1 MHPVIVGLLTGLIL
15 GLSWAAGG
23 FVGLVVTA
31 ALGVIGSVVGRVI
44 AGELDLNRYLG
55 GPGRTPR

>member
-31 ALGVIGSVVGRVI
+31 ALGIIGSVVGRVI

-55 GPGRTPR
+55 GSGRTPR